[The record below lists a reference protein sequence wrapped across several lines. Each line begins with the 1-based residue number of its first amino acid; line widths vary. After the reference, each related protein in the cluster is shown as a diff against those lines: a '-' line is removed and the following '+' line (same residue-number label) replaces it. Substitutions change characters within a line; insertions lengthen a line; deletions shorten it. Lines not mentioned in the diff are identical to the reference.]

1 MSLKD
6 ELADKWKKKLPDS
19 FATVEGFLGTR
30 LSALPEELRSGYR
43 IDKNGLIRRKG
54 KDQVPL
60 RLKDGILEIH
70 PDAYDYDETELVVM
84 QIKMPASLRRELEES
99 AKAAGE
105 RMGKVVHIA
114 EILRAGAKEQLAKM
128 KARAA

>member
-1 MSLKD
+1 MDTKN
-6 ELADKWKKKLPDS
+6 ELAEKWKNKLPDS
-19 FATVEGFLGTR
+19 FAVVEPFLGSK
-30 LSALPEELRSGYR
+30 LSVLPKELRARYR
-43 IDKNGLIRRKG
+43 IDKNGLIRRKE

-60 RLKDGILEIH
+60 RLRDGILEIH
-70 PDAYDYDETELVVM
+70 PEAFDYEEKELVVL
-84 QIKMPASLRRELEES
+84 QIKMPASLKKELEES
-99 AKAAGE
+99 AKAAGD